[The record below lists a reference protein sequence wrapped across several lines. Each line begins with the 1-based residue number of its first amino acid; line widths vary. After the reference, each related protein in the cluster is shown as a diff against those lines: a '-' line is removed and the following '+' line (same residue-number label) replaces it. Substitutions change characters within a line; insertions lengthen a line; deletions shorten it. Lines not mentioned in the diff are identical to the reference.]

1 MRVSARLNANQW
13 HSILEVLDPHY
24 LQLQGFP
31 IDTGTHIIGYPLALC
46 QNKVG
51 QNQIGQPFKGGFDM
65 KRLSVLLSWISVA
78 LLMVVFAAGKALAQA
93 GDLVVHTATVDLTH
107 LTGTEPVDQID
118 MTATFTNN
126 ELVESKR
133 CEANTDSLLLH
144 GVKVSVQQGLFG
156 AATRKSNMTIP
167 FFVPL
172 IPGSSVAT
180 FGGFTAEGAHCRCG
194 LADTEKTARYLWLLL
209 AAR

>member
-1 MRVSARLNANQW
+1 
-13 HSILEVLDPHY
+13 
-24 LQLQGFP
+24 
-31 IDTGTHIIGYPLALC
+31 
-46 QNKVG
+46 
-51 QNQIGQPFKGGFDM
+51 M
-65 KRLSVLLSWISVA
+65 KRLSVLSVWTSAA
-78 LLMVVFAAGKALAQA
+78 LLIMGVAVGKAMAQA
-93 GDLVVHTATVDLTH
+93 GDVVVHTATVDLTH
-107 LTGTEPVDQID
+107 LTGAEPVDQID

-144 GVKVSVQQGLFG
+144 GVKVSVQQGLCG